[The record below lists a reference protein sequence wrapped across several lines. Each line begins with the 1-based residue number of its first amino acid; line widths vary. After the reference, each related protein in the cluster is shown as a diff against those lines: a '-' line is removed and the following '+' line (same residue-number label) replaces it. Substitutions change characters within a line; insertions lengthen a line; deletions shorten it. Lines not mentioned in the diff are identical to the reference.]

1 MMVFSKIILSVIC
14 MLIALTASARPV
26 GEDDAAQ
33 ILQRLDG
40 ELDVADT
47 YIQMRRSL
55 IDSLKTTLSATR
67 PNDAG
72 RLDLLLQLGD
82 SYNAYRVDSALHY
95 YEAGLN
101 AAKAID
107 ADSAALRFSLKMAT
121 YLPLQLLMA
130 DAENLMDSITAAGVP
145 NGLMTEYYDAQR
157 QMNNY
162 ISNVFADFPD
172 RHSLYRKREFD
183 TQCRLLDL
191 LDKNSPQYKLNLA
204 EHHVYS
210 RSYPAAKKVLGELLG
225 EIGET
230 NPLYAR
236 ACHMLADI
244 AKVDDDYPGQVYY
257 LAMSVISD
265 IRCATLEMASL
276 QELGALLFKHGDVQ
290 RAHSYLSHAL
300 RSAVECQVALR
311 IIQTSKALP
320 IIENAHRAQINTFRK
335 RIFIVIAIM
344 GVLLL
349 ALFVTLRMVY
359 RNNQMQRRLALSLE
373 KANATK
379 DVYIAQFL
387 NLCSIYMDKLNQF
400 NKLVSRKISAGK
412 GEDLLKLTKTGKFV
426 EEQSKEFYEVFD
438 DAFLNIYP
446 SFVEDVNALLC
457 PDKQLVLREGEKLN
471 TDLRILALMRLGI
484 DDTSRIAQM
493 LNYSVYTIYTY
504 RNKFKSRAKDRDTFE
519 TDVMKI
525 RSIS

>member
-1 MMVFSKIILSVIC
+1 MFVTLVS
-14 MLIALTASARPV
+14 SAAPV
-26 GEDDAAQ
+26 SESDATQ
-33 ILQRLDG
+33 MLQRLDH
-40 ELDVADT
+40 ELEIGDT
-47 YIQMRRSL
+47 YIHARRSL
-55 IDSLKTTLSATR
+55 IDSLKTTLSALR
-67 PNDAG
+67 SNDDG
-72 RLDLLLQLGD
+72 KLDIMIQLGD
-82 SYNAYRVDSALHY
+82 CYNAYRIDSALY
-95 YEAGLN
+95 YYGGGLT

-107 ADSAALRFSLKMAT
+107 ADSAATRFALKMAT
-121 YLPLQLLMA
+121 YLPLQMLMT
-130 DAENLMDSITAAGVP
+130 DAEHLMDSVSAAGIP
-145 NGLMTEYYDAQR
+145 PGLLTEYYDAQR

-172 RHSLYRKREFD
+172 RQAAYRKKEFD
-183 TQCRLLDL
+183 TQRRLLDQ
-191 LDKNSPQYKLNLA
+191 LDKNSSQYKLNLA
-204 EHHVYS
+204 EHHMYS
-210 RSYPAAKKVLGELLG
+210 RNYPAAKKVLNELIG

-230 NPLYAR
+230 NPMYAR

-244 AKVDDDYPGQVYY
+244 AKVDDNYPGQVYY
-257 LAMSVISD
+257 LALSAISD

-276 QELGALLFKHGDVQ
+276 QELGALLFKHNDVQ

-300 RSAVECQVALR
+300 RNAVECQVTLR

-320 IIENAHRAQINTFRK
+320 IIENAHKAQKNAFKK

-344 GVLLL
+344 GILLL
-349 ALFVTLRMVY
+349 ALFVSLRMVY
-359 RNNQMQRRLALSLE
+359 RNNLVQRRLAERLE
-373 KANATK
+373 KANKTK

-412 GEDLLKLTKTGKFV
+412 SDDLLKLTKTGKLV

-446 SFVEDVNALLC
+446 SFVEDVNTLLA
-457 PDKQLVLREGEKLN
+457 PDKQLILREGEKLN
-471 TDLRILALMRLGI
+471 TDLCILALMRLGI

-504 RNKFKSRAKDRDTFE
+504 RNKFKSRAIDRDSFE
-519 TDVMKI
+519 ADVMKI
-525 RSIS
+525 KSIS

>member
-1 MMVFSKIILSVIC
+1 
-14 MLIALTASARPV
+14 MLITLAASAMPV
-26 GEDDAAQ
+26 GEGDVVQ
-33 ILQRLDG
+33 MLQRLDR
-40 ELDVADT
+40 ELEVSDR
-47 YIQMRRSL
+47 YIHTRRTL
-55 IDSLKTTLSATR
+55 IDSLKASLSARRT
-67 PNDAG
+67 NDD
-72 RLDLLLQLGD
+72 RQLDIMLQLGD
-82 SYNAYRVDSALHY
+82 CYNAYRIDSALHFY
-95 YEAGLN
+95 RAGMN
-101 AAKAID
+101 VARTIE
-107 ADSAALRFSLKMAT
+107 ADSAAKRFALRTAT
-121 YLPLQLLMA
+121 YLPLQLLMT
-130 DAENLMDSITAAGVP
+130 DAEHLMDSVSRAGIP
-145 NGLMTEYYDAQR
+145 QGLLIEYYDAQR

-172 RHSLYRKREFD
+172 RQSLYRKREYE
-183 TQCRLLDL
+183 TQSRLLDL
-191 LDKNSPQYKLNLA
+191 LDKSLPQYKLNLA
-204 EHHVYS
+204 EHLVYS
-210 RSYPAAKKVLGELLG
+210 RSYPAAKKVLTELVG

-230 NPLYAR
+230 NPMYAR

-244 AKVDDDYPGQVYY
+244 AKVDDDYLGQVYY
-257 LAMSVISD
+257 LALSAISD
-265 IRCATLEMASL
+265 IRCATLEVASL
-276 QELGALLFKHGDVQ
+276 QELGALFFKHDDVQ
-290 RAHSYLSHAL
+290 RAHTYLSHAL
-300 RSAVECQVALR
+300 GNAVECQVALR

-320 IIENAHRAQINTFRK
+320 IIENAHKAQINSFRT

-344 GVLLL
+344 GMLLL

-359 RNNQMQRRLALSLE
+359 RNNLAQRRLALRLE

-412 GEDLLKLTKTGKFV
+412 SDDLLKLTKTGKFV

-457 PDKQLVLREGEKLN
+457 PDRQLVLREGEKLN

-504 RNKFKSRAKDRDTFE
+504 RNKFKSRAIDRDSFE
-519 TDVMKI
+519 ADVMKI
-525 RSIS
+525 KSIS

>member
-1 MMVFSKIILSVIC
+1 MSVDK
-14 MLIALTASARPV
+14 SDV
-26 GEDDAAQ
+26 AQ
-33 ILQRLDG
+33 ILQRLDH
-40 ELDVADT
+40 ELEISDR
-47 YIQMRRSL
+47 YIHNRRSL
-55 IDSLKTTLSATR
+55 IDSLKTSLSVSHT
-67 PNDAG
+67 DDTG
-72 RLDLLLQLGD
+72 RLDILLQLGD
-82 SYNAYRVDSALHY
+82 CYNAYRTDSALHI
-95 YEAGLN
+95 YETGMNEAQ
-101 AAKAID
+101 KT
-107 ADSAALRFSLKMAT
+107 ADDSSAMRFALRMAT
-121 YLPLQLLMA
+121 YLPLQLLMT
-130 DAENLMDSITAAGVP
+130 DAENLMDSVSNAGIP
-145 NGLMTEYYDAQR
+145 PGLLTEYYDAQR

-172 RHSLYRKREFD
+172 RHSIYRTRESEA
-183 TQCRLLDL
+183 QCRLLDL
-191 LDKNSPQYKLNLA
+191 LDKSSSQYKLNLA
-204 EHHVYS
+204 EHYVYS
-210 RSYPAAKKVLGELLG
+210 RSYPAAKKVLTELIK

-230 NPLYAR
+230 NPIYAR
-236 ACHMLADI
+236 ACHILADI

-257 LAMSVISD
+257 LALSSISD
-265 IRCATLEMASL
+265 IKCATLEVASL
-276 QELGALLFKHGDVQ
+276 QELGALLFKHNDVQ
-290 RAHSYLSHAL
+290 RAHTYLSRAL
-300 RSAVECQVALR
+300 SNAVECQVSLR

-320 IIENAHRAQINTFRK
+320 IIENEHKAQINTFRT

-359 RNNQMQRRLALSLE
+359 KNNLAQRRLALRLE

-412 GEDLLKLTKTGKFV
+412 SDDLLKLTKTGKFV

-446 SFVEDVNALLC
+446 SFVGDVNALLQ

-471 TDLRILALMRLGI
+471 TDLRIFALMRLGI

-504 RNKFKSRAKDRDTFE
+504 RNKLKSRAVNRDTFE
-519 TDVMKI
+519 ADIMKI
-525 RSIS
+525 KSIS